1 MVEGEEW
8 MDGWMKRDA
17 DMPVTTKEAEAYCT
31 DTLANEGSNDSA
43 KDKEWKTD
51 TKSSLSPILR
61 IRFDEL
67 SR

>member
-43 KDKEWKTD
+43 KDKEWKTQ
-51 TKSSLSPILR
+51 TQRAP
-61 IRFDEL
+61 
-67 SR
+67 